1 MKFTHITMRPI
12 VCKLMTEMSL
22 LDRPATPD
30 EIVKIVQAVLAE
42 AEGRKPEPLAPK
54 LVVPE
59 DPDEASAMQALF
71 TVMRPVMLTRAV
83 RMIPNSDCY
92 VYASEEKPYAFILST
107 FAHQDQIR
115 QVLTEFGVCPARR
128 KRRPYWATRPGSCT
142 LRMRVPLPGD
152 WRLSPAP

>member
-42 AEGRKPEPLAPK
+42 AEGRKAGPLAPK

-59 DPDEASAMQALF
+59 DPDDESVKQALF
-71 TVMRPVMLTRAV
+71 TVMLPVMLEKALNS
-83 RMIPNSDCY
+83 IPYFSCS
-92 VYASEEKPYAFILST
+92 VLALSEKPVAVIYTT
-107 FAHQDQIR
+107 FAFQDQIR
-115 QVLTEFGVCPARR
+115 RVLTEFGVCPNRR
-128 KRRPYWATRPGSCT
+128 KYPPRGAKRPGSCT
-142 LRMRVPLPGD
+142 LNLRVPLPKD
-152 WRLSPAP
+152 WLLAPDP